1 MTRILLPTDFSDT
14 AQKAA
19 HFAMDVYGTDDVR
32 YTLVNSFTLQ
42 TYPDTLL
49 PDLTLLPA
57 RDSRSGLRQAERRLR
72 KRADRVY
79 VAKVS
84 AYVALPEALNDI
96 AASKGGDLIV
106 MGAQGKSS
114 TLLIGRNSSTVI
126 KRARLPVITVP
137 AHWEPGPIK
146 HILLPMDGE
155 PFEAETL
162 RPLIDLVHRCGA
174 EVLVAHVRT
183 NAVSFTKG
191 MDHTAIDAA
200 LKGIKH
206 RYITVHGA
214 SVVDTVNDM
223 ASGGRIQ
230 LVAMIHRKR
239 GFLDGLFHS
248 STAKRMAL
256 HTKLPL
262 LVLRQG

>member
-1 MTRILLPTDFSDT
+1 
-14 AQKAA
+14 
-19 HFAMDVYGTDDVR
+19 
-32 YTLVNSFTLQ
+32 
-42 TYPDTLL
+42 
-49 PDLTLLPA
+49 
-57 RDSRSGLRQAERRLR
+57 
-72 KRADRVY
+72 
-79 VAKVS
+79 
-84 AYVALPEALNDI
+84 
-96 AASKGGDLIV
+96 
-106 MGAQGKSS
+106 
-114 TLLIGRNSSTVI
+114 
-126 KRARLPVITVP
+126 
-137 AHWEPGPIK
+137 
-146 HILLPMDGE
+146 
-155 PFEAETL
+155 
-162 RPLIDLVHRCGA
+162 
-174 EVLVAHVRT
+174 
-183 NAVSFTKG
+183 